1 MTPRVIL
8 ARLFPL
14 LLALGIPSTPLASQ
28 TPGVEQRRTL
38 EVAGT
43 RRGYLLYLPS
53 SWQRGRPVP
62 LVLVFHGAGGRG
74 AGMARHTGFSRVAER
89 EGFAVVYPDGVG
101 RRWNDGRGIGG
112 ARDDVGFVRVLVD
125 SLERELGIDR
135 RRVYATGIS
144 NGAMFAHRLA
154 CDLPGVLAA
163 IAPVA
168 GAVPAGL
175 AERCGQAAPVAVL
188 AVQGTADPFVPYG
201 GGGAARRG
209 GAVLSAERSAGFWAR
224 VNGCAAAPDAEP
236 PVDAVTDGTRLRR
249 ESYPG
254 CRENRSV
261 VLYTIEGGGHTWPA
275 GPSSSRR
282 IGRTSREIDATGA
295 IWDFFQRHPRT

>member
-1 MTPRVIL
+1 MTPRVTL

-14 LLALGIPSTPLASQ
+14 LLALGIPATPLAAQ

-38 EVAGT
+38 EVAGA

-62 LVLVFHGAGGRG
+62 LVLVFHGAGGRS

-112 ARDDVGFVRVLVD
+112 ARDDVGFVRALVD

-168 GAVPAGL
+168 GAAWPDWPS
-175 AERCGQAAPVAVL
+175 AAARQRRWRSSRSRAPPIPSCPMAAV
-188 AVQGTADPFVPYG
+188 
-201 GGGAARRG
+201 ARRG
-209 GAVLSAERSAGFWAR
+209 AAVRCSPRSAAPGS
-224 VNGCAAAPDAEP
+224 GPGSTAAPP
-236 PVDAVTDGTRLRR
+236 RPMRNRRWTR
-249 ESYPG
+249 
-254 CRENRSV
+254 
-261 VLYTIEGGGHTWPA
+261 
-275 GPSSSRR
+275 
-282 IGRTSREIDATGA
+282 
-295 IWDFFQRHPRT
+295 